1 MSARPESQARGA
13 PLLSVLA
20 RYPQISETFVEGEL
34 RELEARGVPV
44 EVVALAPGHPD
55 PERPPVAPVDYPA
68 DHSRGERLRA
78 AARMAREQPAGTAAY
93 LTRERSWP
101 PPNGRRRLR
110 GLARIAPWVPQA
122 RRARHLHAHFA
133 SEPTDIARLLAHFGG
148 RPYSFAGHAWD
159 VFQDPE
165 ALRRNLDGAKFMVT
179 DCEYN
184 RRHIVEVAPEHA
196 HKVSVLILGADLERF
211 RRQSPYLA
219 EGPVVAVGRLVP
231 KKGFA
236 DLIAAA
242 ARPEAGLDGREVLI
256 VGEGPERPALER
268 QIAESGAP
276 VRLLGAQGN
285 DSIRE
290 LLERAS
296 VGVLPCVVGPD
307 GDRDSMPVALKEAM
321 ALELPVVGTREVGL
335 PELIHA
341 DSGRLVPPADP
352 PALAQAL
359 AEVLGMPAGERVAMG
374 RAGRAFVEAHC
385 DQRRQAERLLELIDL
400 PEG

>member
-1 MSARPESQARGA
+1 MSAPPESPAGGA

-34 RELEARGVPV
+34 RELVARGVPV
-44 EVVALAPGHPD
+44 EVVALASGHPD
-55 PERPPVAPVDYPA
+55 PERPPVAPVDYPS
-68 DHSRGERLRA
+68 DHSSRERLGA
-78 AARMAREQPAGTAAY
+78 ALRIAREQRGHTAAY
-93 LTRERSWP
+93 LRRERSWP

-110 GLARIAPWVPQA
+110 GLARIAAWVPQA

-133 SEPTDIARLLAHFGG
+133 TEPTDIARILAGLSD

-165 ALRRNLDGAKFMVT
+165 ALRLNLDGAKFMVT

-211 RRQSPYLA
+211 RRLSPYVA

-242 ARPEAGLDGREVLI
+242 ARPQAGLEGREVLI

-268 QIAESGAP
+268 QIAASGAP
-276 VRLLGAQGN
+276 VRLLGALGN

-296 VGVLPCVVGPD
+296 IGVLPCVVAPD

-335 PELIHA
+335 PELI
-341 DSGRLVPPADP
+341 DTDRGRLVPPADP
-352 PALAQAL
+352 AALSL
-359 AEVLGMPAGERVAMG
+359 AMGELLGMSAGDRVALG
-374 RAGRAFVEAHC
+374 RAGRAFIEAHC
-385 DQRRQAERLLELIDL
+385 DQRRQAERLLELIEQ
-400 PEG
+400 P

>member
-1 MSARPESQARGA
+1 MNAPA

-34 RELEARGVPV
+34 RELVARGLPV

-55 PERPPVAPVDYPA
+55 PERPPVAPVDYPS
-68 DHSRGERLRA
+68 DHSAGERLRA
-78 AARMAREQPAGTAAY
+78 ALSVARRQPGDTGAY
-93 LTRERSWP
+93 LARERSWP
-101 PPNGRRRLR
+101 PPKGRRRVR
-110 GLARIAPWVPQA
+110 GLTRIAAWVPHA

-133 SEPTDIARLLAHFGG
+133 TEPTDIARILAGLAG

-184 RRHIVEVAPEHA
+184 RRHIVEVVPEHA
-196 HKVSVLILGADLERF
+196 DKVSVLILGTDLERF

-219 EGPVVAVGRLVP
+219 DGPVVAVGRLVP

-242 ARPEAGLDGREVLI
+242 ARPEAGLDGREVMI

-268 QIAESGAP
+268 QIAASGAP

-285 DSIRE
+285 DSIRD
-290 LLERAS
+290 LLEHAS
-296 VGVLPCVVGPD
+296 LGVLPCVVAPD

-335 PELIHA
+335 PELI
-341 DSGRLVPPADP
+341 DSDRGRLVPPADP
-352 PALAQAL
+352 PALALAL
-359 AEVLGMPAGERVAMG
+359 AELLGMGAGDRVAMG

-385 DQRRQAERLLELIDL
+385 DQRRQAERLLELIER